1 MLDLATRFV
10 GALAIVGFSG
20 VVIAVGQQ
28 PEVAGSYMAAQ
39 AAAGR
44 TSYQVNCAGCHLAD
58 LGGLNEAPQLAGTN
72 FMSAWGHLTTGDLI
86 TYMQATMPPGNS
98 GSLGEQAFV
107 NIAAFLLE
115 ANGAPSGTQ
124 PLTRDAAVLIS
135 SFATGQGSAPLD
147 PPGGEAPPAAG
158 PETPEDTEPT
168 GLTVTGEVP
177 DYAPVTNE
185 MLRNP
190 DASDWLMIRGNY
202 QAWNYSSL
210 AQVTR
215 ENVGDLRLAWVW
227 AMHEGQSNQPAP
239 IVHDGTIYLNNT
251 GNTVQALAGRTGE
264 LIWENRLGGRRG
276 GAMRGL
282 AIHDDKVIVATT
294 DARLVALDARSGE
307 TVWETVIGDR
317 TNGSF
322 GTSRGPIVI
331 DGTVVQGLT
340 GCGRYREEKCFI
352 SAYDASDG
360 SQVWKFNT
368 IARDGEP
375 GGDTWGVLPDL
386 FRAGGET
393 WITGSYDPEL
403 DLTYWGVA
411 QAKPW
416 MAASRGATVHD
427 KELYTNATVALSASD
442 GKLAWYFQHA
452 PGESLDL
459 DEVFERVLVD
469 VDGQKLAFT
478 VGKPGILWKL
488 DRETGKYL
496 AHKET
501 VFQNIYDRI
510 DPETG
515 QPQYRIDIVEHETN
529 QWIQGCPSTE
539 GGHNWQAMS
548 YHPGAG
554 QLIIPL
560 SQSCLEIRGRVVE
573 FEVGSGGSAAD
584 RRWYEMPG
592 TDGNLGKLAAFD
604 VRTLEEKWSI
614 QQRAPFL
621 TAVLSTA
628 GGIAFVGDVDRQFRA
643 YDVDTGSVLWQTR
656 LGTSVQGFPLSF
668 SIDGKQYIAVT
679 TGLGGGSPRR
689 VPRLIA
695 REIRHPATGNALYVF
710 ALPDGQ

>member
-1 MLDLATRFV
+1 MLGFAIRFA
-10 GALAIVGFSG
+10 GALLLVAVSGAI
-20 VVIAVGQQ
+20 ITAEQQ
-28 PEVAGSYMAAQ
+28 PQVAGAYTAAQ

-44 TSYQVNCAGCHLAD
+44 TSYQVNCASCHLAD
-58 LGGLNEAPQLAGTN
+58 LGGLNEAPELAGPN

-86 TYMQATMPPGNS
+86 TYMQATMPPGNV
-98 GSLGEQAFV
+98 GSLGEQAYV
-107 NIAAFLLE
+107 NIAAYLLE

-124 PLTRDAAVLIS
+124 PLTSEGAVLIS
-135 SFATGQGSAPLD
+135 SLATGQGIAPLNL
-147 PPGGEAPPAAG
+147 PGGEAAPAPG
-158 PETPEDTEPT
+158 PETPEDSGPT

-177 DYAPVTNE
+177 DYAPVTDD

-190 DASDWLMIRGNY
+190 DAADWLMIRGSY
-202 QAWNYSSL
+202 QAWNYSAL

-251 GNTVQALAGRTGE
+251 GNTVQALEGQTGE
-264 LIWENRLGGRRG
+264 LIWENRLGGRQG

-294 DARLVALDARSGE
+294 DARLIALDARSGE

-322 GTSRGPIVI
+322 SNSSGPIVI

-360 SQVWKFNT
+360 SPVWKFNT
-368 IARDGEP
+368 VASDGEP
-375 GGDTWGVLPDL
+375 GGDTWGSLPNL

-416 MAASRGATVHD
+416 MAASRGATVYD
-427 KELYTNATVALSASD
+427 KELYTNATVALGAAD

-488 DRETGKYL
+488 DRETGKYVG
-496 AHKET
+496 HKET

-592 TDGNLGKLAAFD
+592 TDGNLGKLAAYD
-604 VRTLEEKWSI
+604 VRTLEEKWSV

-656 LGTSVQGFPLSF
+656 LGTSVQGFPMSF

-710 ALPDGQ
+710 ALPDWQ